1 MMNLSRSVALISLF
15 LLPLLSFSFSVDNP
29 TDRRVLVLLD
39 DLSLKSSHS
48 IFFNNLKSRGFD
60 LDFKLADDSKL
71 ALQRYGQYLFD
82 GLIIFAPST
91 ERLGGSLDSKSIAD
105 FVDSG
110 RDLILSADTSASD
123 LIRGIATECG
133 VDFDEDSSAM
143 VIDHTSFSV
152 SDVDGDHTLIAA
164 DDLVKSDVILGKA
177 KIEAPVLF
185 RGVAHSL
192 NPTNNL
198 VFKVLS
204 ASPSA
209 YSANPSSKLSS
220 PPQLTGSAISL
231 VSVMQARN
239 NARVVISGSLQLFSD
254 RLIRSGVQ
262 KAGSQNQ
269 YEKSGN
275 EQFVT
280 ELSKWVF
287 HERGHLKAG
296 SLVHHRVGET
306 DEPAIYRIKDD
317 LEFSVEIY
325 EWSGKSWEPYVAND
339 VQVQFYMMS
348 PYVLKTLSADKKGL
362 FHTSFKV
369 PDVYGVFQFKVEY
382 EKLGY
387 TTLSLSK
394 QIPVRPYRHNEYE
407 RFIPTAYPYYGAC
420 FTTMAGFFVFSFV
433 YLYHK

>member
-1 MMNLSRSVALISLF
+1 M
-15 LLPLLSFSFSVDNP
+15 
-29 TDRRVLVLLD
+29 
-39 DLSLKSSHS
+39 
-48 IFFNNLKSRGFD
+48 
-60 LDFKLADDSKL
+60 
-71 ALQRYGQYLFD
+71 
-82 GLIIFAPST
+82 
-91 ERLGGSLDSKSIAD
+91 
-105 FVDSG
+105 
-110 RDLILSADTSASD
+110 
-123 LIRGIATECG
+123 IRGIVTECG

-143 VIDHTSFSV
+143 LIDHTSFSV
-152 SDVDGDHTLIAA
+152 FDVDGNHTLIAA

-192 NPTNNL
+192 NPTNSL

-254 RLIRSGVQ
+254 RSGVQ

-269 YEKSGN
+269 YENPGN

-280 ELSKWVF
+280 KLSKWVF

-306 DEPAIYRIKDD
+306 DEPAIYKIKDD
-317 LEFSVEIY
+317 LV
-325 EWSGKSWEPYVAND
+325 W
-339 VQVQFYMMS
+339 
-348 PYVLKTLSADKKGL
+348 L
-362 FHTSFKV
+362 
-369 PDVYGVFQFKVEY
+369 
-382 EKLGY
+382 
-387 TTLSLSK
+387 
-394 QIPVRPYRHNEYE
+394 
-407 RFIPTAYPYYGAC
+407 
-420 FTTMAGFFVFSFV
+420 
-433 YLYHK
+433 